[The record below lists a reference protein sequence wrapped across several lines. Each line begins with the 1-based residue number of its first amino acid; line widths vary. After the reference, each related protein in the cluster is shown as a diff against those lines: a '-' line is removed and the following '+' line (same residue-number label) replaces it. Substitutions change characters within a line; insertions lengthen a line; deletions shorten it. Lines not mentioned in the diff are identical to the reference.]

1 MILII
6 FAFLIF
12 TICYVKEGDKD
23 ALKVLL
29 IILGIFFIFYLI
41 ALMYQ

>member
-6 FAFLIF
+6 FAFIIF
-12 TICYVKEGDKD
+12 AAGRAIEGDED

-29 IILGIFFIFYLI
+29 IILGIFFIFYLV
-41 ALMYQ
+41 ASMYQ